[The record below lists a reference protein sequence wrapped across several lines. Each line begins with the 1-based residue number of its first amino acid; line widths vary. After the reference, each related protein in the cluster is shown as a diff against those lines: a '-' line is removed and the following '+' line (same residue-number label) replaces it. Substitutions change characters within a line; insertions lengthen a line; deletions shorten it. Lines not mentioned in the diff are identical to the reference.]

1 MEYGTLEE
9 LAKSAAGKG
18 RKVVIFTDPQAATI
32 HLSKLIATEAATAAG
47 DKAENKVV
55 VKKPITVVDPL
66 AAKPGQNYGS
76 TKFVPSKEYEAGQIT
91 FKEDKEKAE
100 KAKEK
105 DQK

>member
-1 MEYGTLEE
+1 M
-9 LAKSAAGKG
+9 
-18 RKVVIFTDPQAATI
+18 
-32 HLSKLIATEAATAAG
+32 
-47 DKAENKVV
+47 
-55 VKKPITVVDPL
+55 KKPLNPL

-100 KAKEK
+100 KEKEK

>member
-1 MEYGTLEE
+1 MKAGKKPTCVHHCLAACMEYGTLED
-9 LAKSAAGKG
+9 LAKSASEKG
-18 RKVVIFTDPQAATI
+18 RKVVIFTGPQM
-32 HLSKLIATEAATAAG
+32 LSLPLKS
-47 DKAENKVV
+47 
-55 VKKPITVVDPL
+55 L

-100 KAKEK
+100 KEKEK